1 MYLKQTSI
9 ILFLLFAI
17 NVAHTQESKMDNTL
31 GSNYVFHSEVTGEQ
45 QLLQVYLPENYTAN
59 TTEKY
64 PVLYLLDGQNWFTS
78 GVSLLKVFTGTET
91 GYKSMP
97 DFIVVGITTNWKKRR
112 DFFGSNNKKNAINF
126 IENEVIA
133 FMDKNFRTSTE
144 RLLFGWQFA
153 GGFVIN
159 TLAEKPELFSGYLA
173 ATPVF
178 YNPNVIDNLFS
189 EHKKLNSFLYVAGT
203 KEEESTWVKPMVNIL
218 TEKAPKNFDW
228 TYKEISAFGAF
239 GHRISPVETISYG
252 LRAYFHDYPL
262 LEFKNINAFNK
273 KGGLNYVNEFYK
285 KRAQR
290 YSISRNMGYRGM
302 YLLVRLAIREN
313 DYPTFDLLIN
323 EFKGSGFI
331 ENLRSWQS
339 NTCAELY
346 LKHHKADKAID
357 LFNIIVKNNPENARV
372 FNGLGKAYLKKGER
386 KKAIQFYKK
395 AIGIAEKNKD
405 RNLDNYKA
413 DLDIVRKQFQIDK
426 TGYNNG

>member
-1 MYLKQTSI
+1 MNLKQTSI
-9 ILFLLFAI
+9 ILLSLFTM
-17 NVAHTQESKMDNTL
+17 NVAYSQEPKTDNIQ
-31 GSNYVFHSEVTGEQ
+31 GSNYVFYSEITGEDQ
-45 QLLQVYLPENYTAN
+45 HLQVYLPENYTEN
-59 TTEKY
+59 TTIKY
-64 PVLYLLDGQNWFTS
+64 PVLYLLDGQNWYTS
-78 GVSLLKVFTGTET
+78 AVSLSKVFTGTET
-91 GYKSMP
+91 NYKSIP
-97 DFIVVGITTNWKKRR
+97 DFIVVGIKTNWKKRR
-112 DFFGSNNKKNAINF
+112 EFFGANNKKNAINF

-133 FMDKNFRTSTE
+133 FIDENFRTSTE
-144 RLLFGWQFA
+144 RILFGWQFA

-159 TLAEKPELFSGYLA
+159 TLAEKPKLFNAYLA

-178 YNPNVIDNLFS
+178 FDPNVVDTLLS
-189 EHKKLNSFLYVAGT
+189 EHKNLNSFLYVAGT

-239 GHRISPVETISYG
+239 GHRISPIETISYG

-262 LEFKNINAFNK
+262 LEFKNVNSFNK

-285 KRAQR
+285 KRAKR
-290 YSISRNMGYRGM
+290 YSISENIGFRGM

-313 DYPTFDLLIN
+313 DYPTFDLLMN

-346 LKHHKADKAID
+346 LKHNKPDKAID

-372 FNGLGKAYLKKGER
+372 FNGLGKAYLEKGER
-386 KKAIQFYKK
+386 KKAIQFHKK
-395 AIGIAEKNKD
+395 AIEIAKKNKD

-413 DLDIVRKQFQIDK
+413 DLDKVRK
-426 TGYNNG
+426 